1 MARNLLIPQQNN
13 TDILHRSEVHQANI
27 IRCLG
32 KSKFPMTLP
41 QIAEAIKISIPTCT
55 KLIKE
60 LAKKNLV
67 AKMGKKS
74 TENGRRPATY
84 TLNKEKFFAV
94 GVEILSKFIHVSV
107 VGLDFQT
114 VYEKVNRDFML
125 EDTDHCLR
133 FIINFI
139 SDTIKSSKIQKD
151 NIIGVGIGLI
161 ENIAGKIG
169 KPMTFFQNKAIP
181 IKDQIENALGLPVL
195 IDNDTRVI
203 AIAEQVLG
211 LAKGVENVIVVKVS
225 RTLGMGIIINGLII
239 TGSAGLSGN
248 ISHTQF
254 RKSSRLC
261 YCGKKGCLGTAIGG
275 DALMQDFKEAL
286 ENNQK
291 SIHFNADKL
300 ETYKYHDILDAASLG
315 DELSIYLVQKQGFEL
330 GEALG
335 NVLNI
340 FNPEL
345 LIIDGEYLMLDQLFI
360 DAVKNGL
367 RKTTLVNLLQCC
379 EVKGSTLGR
388 YLSSK
393 AGAAMLFKQYDLV
406 GA

>member
-1 MARNLLIPQQNN
+1 MARNLLIPQPDN
-13 TDILHRSEVHQANI
+13 TNVLHRTEVYHANI
-27 IRCLG
+27 LRCLG

-60 LAKKNLV
+60 LTKKRLV
-67 AKMGKKS
+67 SKMGKKS
-74 TENGRRPATY
+74 TENGRRPGTY
-84 TLNKEKFFAV
+84 TLNKEKFFAI

-114 VYEKVNRDFML
+114 VHEKVNRDFIL
-125 EDTDHCLR
+125 EDTDLCLR
-133 FIINFI
+133 FIISFI
-139 SDTIKSSKIQKD
+139 SNTIRSSKIHKD
-151 NIIGVGIGLI
+151 CIIGVGIGII

-169 KPMTFFQNKAIP
+169 KPMTFFQNKTIP
-181 IKDQIENALGLPVL
+181 IKDQIENALELPVL

-254 RKSSRLC
+254 GKSSRLC

-275 DALMQDFKEAL
+275 DALLLDFKEAL
-286 ENNQK
+286 ENNQQ
-291 SIHFNADKL
+291 SIHFTADKL
-300 ETYKYHDILDAASLG
+300 ETYRYHDILDAASLG
-315 DELSIYLVQKQGFEL
+315 DELSISLIQQQGFKL

-367 RKTTLVNLLQCC
+367 RKTTLVNILQCC